1 MSKNETFTR
10 EQLIEKY
17 DFLKDVDMS
26 ERPLKVKIN
35 GEVTDTF
42 KFAVMREFDG
52 EDQVAIDKDQRA
64 KTNGSLKSLMLM
76 NRCLFVSETKES
88 DAYRSLTM
96 HEAKQVKSFNLSK
109 LSDAMKELSGVNE
122 DFLDD

>member
-1 MSKNETFTR
+1 
-10 EQLIEKY
+10 
-17 DFLKDVDMS
+17 
-26 ERPLKVKIN
+26 
-35 GEVTDTF
+35 
-42 KFAVMREFDG
+42 
-52 EDQVAIDKDQRA
+52 
-64 KTNGSLKSLMLM
+64 MLM

-96 HEAKQVKSFNLSK
+96 HEAKQIKSFNLSK